1 METNQILTVVV
12 FFIVMIAIMSEKI
25 HRTAAAL
32 AGAMALFFLHILDV
46 EKAIEYVDFNTIG
59 VLVGMMIFVSGVKRS
74 GLFEYI
80 AIKAA
85 KLAKGDPWKIMVS
98 FMILTAVLS
107 AFLDNV
113 TTVLLVGPMTIAICQ
128 VLELDPVPFL
138 MTQIMSSNIGGTGTL
153 IGDPPNIMI
162 GSAANLS
169 FVDFL
174 QNTGVVAVAIMAV
187 MILMFRFFYGRNLG
201 ASAESIENVMKMDE
215 VKAIEDIGLLRKSI
229 TIIVLVL
236 FGFMFH
242 GLLGIES
249 SVVALS
255 AATAMMIFGK
265 VNVEHI
271 IVDAEWGTILF
282 FVGLFIVVGGM
293 VETGVIKNLAKEL
306 IAFTDGNIMLTMI
319 VLLWGSAILSSFL
332 DNIPF
337 VATMI
342 PMIIAMGHDGI
353 NTVPLWWAIS
363 LGACLGGNGT
373 LIGASANVVLA
384 GISNKQG
391 YPITFKS
398 FIKVGMPVM
407 ILSMIIASAFM
418 LIRY

>member
-1 METNQILTVVV
+1 MEVNQIVTIGV
-12 FFIVMIAIMSEKI
+12 FLAVMVAIMSEKI

-46 EKAIEYVDFNTIG
+46 KIAVSYIDFNTIG

-74 GLFEYI
+74 GLFEYM

-98 FMILTAVLS
+98 FMVLTAVLS

-113 TTVLLVGPMTIAICQ
+113 TTVLLVGPMTIAICK
-128 VLELDPVPFL
+128 VLKLDPVPFL
-138 MTQIMSSNIGGTGTL
+138 LSQIMSSNIGGTATL

-162 GSAANLS
+162 GSAAHLS
-169 FVDFL
+169 FLDFL
-174 QNTGVVAVAIMAV
+174 SNTGVVSVAIMV
-187 MILMFRFFYGRNLG
+187 VIVGLFRFLYGKKMTAGEAAIR
-201 ASAESIENVMKMDE
+201 EVMEMDE
-215 VKAIEDIGLLRKSI
+215 EKAIEDLTLLRKSLI
-229 TIIVLVL
+229 MIVMVIA
-236 FGFMFH
+236 GFMFH
-242 GLLGIES
+242 GTLGIES
-249 SVVALS
+249 SIVALT
-255 AATAMMIFGK
+255 AATLMMIVGR

-293 VETGVIKNLAKEL
+293 VETGVIKDLAQVL
-306 IAFTDGNIMLTMI
+306 IDFTHGNVVLTMM
-319 VLLWGSAILSSFL
+319 VLMWGSAILSSFL

-337 VATMI
+337 VATLI
-342 PMIIAMGHDGI
+342 PLILAMGNDGVD
-353 NTVPLWWAIS
+353 TLPLWWAVS

-373 LIGASANVVLA
+373 LVGASANVVLA

-391 YPITFKS
+391 YPITFGS

-407 ILSMIIASAFM
+407 VLSMIVASAYM

>member
-1 METNQILTVVV
+1 MEAHQIVSVAV
-12 FFIVMIAIMSEKI
+12 FAVVMIGIMTEKI

-32 AGAMALFFLHILDV
+32 AGAMALFFLHILNV
-46 EKAIEYVDFNTIG
+46 ESAVGYIDFNTIG

-74 GLFEYI
+74 GLFEYV

-85 KLAKGDPWKIMVS
+85 KLAKGDPWKIMIS

-138 MTQIMSSNIGGTGTL
+138 LTQIMSSNIGGTGTL

-162 GSAANLS
+162 GSAAHLS
-169 FVDFL
+169 FVDFIM
-174 QNTGVVAVAIMAV
+174 NTGVVSIIIMVVIIIMFKFLYGNKLKAEESAIAQV
-187 MILMFRFFYGRNLG
+187 M
-201 ASAESIENVMKMDE
+201 EMDE
-215 VKAIEDIGLLRKSI
+215 HKAIEDMPLLKKS
-229 TIIVLVL
+229 LVMIAL
-236 FGFMFH
+236 VIAAFVFH
-242 GLLGIES
+242 GAIGIES
-249 SVVALS
+249 SVVALT
-255 AATAMMIFGK
+255 AATAMMIVGK

-271 IVDAEWGTILF
+271 IVEAEWGTILF
-282 FVGLFIVVGGM
+282 FVGLFMVVGGM
-293 VETGVIKNLAKEL
+293 VETGVINSLAQVL
-306 IAFTDGNIMLTMI
+306 IDFTHGNVVLTMI
-319 VLLWGSAILSSFL
+319 VLLWSSAILSSFL

-337 VATMI
+337 VATLI
-342 PMIIAMGHDGI
+342 PLILAMGADGVD
-353 NTVPLWWAIS
+353 TTPLWWAIS

-373 LIGASANVVLA
+373 LVGASANVVLA

-391 YPITFKS
+391 YPITFAS
-398 FIKVGMPVM
+398 FLRVGMPIM
-407 ILSMIIASAFM
+407 IVSIVIASGYM

>member
-12 FFIVMIAIMSEKI
+12 FFLVMVAIMSEKI

-46 EKAIEYVDFNTIG
+46 DKAIGYVDFNTIG

-138 MTQIMSSNIGGTGTL
+138 LTQIMSSNIGGTGTL

-162 GSAANLS
+162 GSAANLN
-169 FVDFL
+169 FIDFL
-174 QNTGVVAVAIMAV
+174 SNTGVVAVVIMAV
-187 MILMFRFFYGRNLG
+187 MILMFRFFYARNLVSTDE
-201 ASAESIENVMKMDE
+201 AIKKVMNMDE
-215 VKAIEDIGLLRKSI
+215 EKAIEDIGLLRKSLI
-229 TIIVLVL
+229 IIVLVL
-236 FGFMFH
+236 VGFMFH

-249 SVVALS
+249 SVVALT

-265 VNVEHI
+265 INVEHI

-293 VETGVIKNLAKEL
+293 VETGVINSLAEKL
-306 IAFTDGNIMLTMI
+306 IAFTDGNVILTML

-342 PMIIAMGHDGI
+342 PMIIAMGNDGI
-353 NTVPLWWAIS
+353 DIIPLWWAIS

-391 YPITFKS
+391 YPITFGS
-398 FIKVGMPVM
+398 FLKVGMPVM
-407 ILSMIIASAFM
+407 IISMIISSAFM
-418 LIRY
+418 LLRY

>member
-12 FFIVMIAIMSEKI
+12 FFLVMVAIMSEKI

-46 EKAIEYVDFNTIG
+46 DKAIGYVDFNTIG

-98 FMILTAVLS
+98 FMVLTAVLS

-138 MTQIMSSNIGGTGTL
+138 LTQIMSSNIGGTGTL

-162 GSAANLS
+162 GSAANLN
-169 FVDFL
+169 FIDFL
-174 QNTGVVAVAIMAV
+174 SNTGVVAVVIMAV
-187 MILMFRFFYGRNLG
+187 IILMFRFFYARNLVSTDE
-201 ASAESIENVMKMDE
+201 AIKKVMNMDE
-215 VKAIEDIGLLRKSI
+215 EKAIEDIGLLRKSLI
-229 TIIVLVL
+229 IIVLVL
-236 FGFMFH
+236 AGFMFH

-249 SVVALS
+249 SVVALT

-265 VNVEHI
+265 INVEHI

-293 VETGVIKNLAKEL
+293 VETGVIKSFANEL
-306 IAFTDGNIMLTMI
+306 IAFTDGNVMLTML

-342 PMIIAMGHDGI
+342 PMIIAMGNDGI
-353 NTVPLWWAIS
+353 DIVPLWWAIS

-391 YPITFKS
+391 YPITFGS
-398 FIKVGMPVM
+398 FLKVGMPVM
-407 ILSMIIASAFM
+407 IISMIISSAFM
-418 LIRY
+418 LLRY

>member
-12 FFIVMIAIMSEKI
+12 FFLVMVAIMSEKI

-46 EKAIEYVDFNTIG
+46 DKAIGYVDFNTIG

-138 MTQIMSSNIGGTGTL
+138 LTQIMSSNIGGTGTL

-162 GSAANLS
+162 GSAANLN
-169 FVDFL
+169 FIDFL
-174 QNTGVVAVAIMAV
+174 SNTGVVAVVIMAV
-187 MILMFRFFYGRNLG
+187 IILMFRFFYARNLVSTNE
-201 ASAESIENVMKMDE
+201 AIKKVMNMDE
-215 VKAIEDIGLLRKSI
+215 EKAIEDIGLLRKSLI
-229 TIIVLVL
+229 IIVLVL
-236 FGFMFH
+236 AGFMFH

-249 SVVALS
+249 SVVALT

-265 VNVEHI
+265 INVEHI

-293 VETGVIKNLAKEL
+293 VETGVINSLAEKL
-306 IAFTDGNIMLTMI
+306 IAFTDGNVMLTML

-342 PMIIAMGHDGI
+342 PMIIAMGNDGI
-353 NTVPLWWAIS
+353 DIVPLWWAIS

-391 YPITFKS
+391 YPITFGS
-398 FIKVGMPVM
+398 FLKVGMPVM
-407 ILSMIIASAFM
+407 IISMIISSAFM
-418 LIRY
+418 LLRY

>member
-12 FFIVMIAIMSEKI
+12 FFLVMVAIMSEKI

-46 EKAIEYVDFNTIG
+46 DKAIGYVDFNTIG

-98 FMILTAVLS
+98 FMVLTAVLS

-138 MTQIMSSNIGGTGTL
+138 LTQIMSSNIGGTGTL

-162 GSAANLS
+162 GSAANLN
-169 FVDFL
+169 FIDFL
-174 QNTGVVAVAIMAV
+174 SNTGVVAVVIMAV
-187 MILMFRFFYGRNLG
+187 IILMFRFFYARNLVSTDE
-201 ASAESIENVMKMDE
+201 AIKKVMNMDE
-215 VKAIEDIGLLRKSI
+215 EKAIEDIGLLRKSI
-229 TIIVLVL
+229 IIIVLVL
-236 FGFMFH
+236 AGFMFH

-249 SVVALS
+249 SVVALT

-265 VNVEHI
+265 INVEHI

-293 VETGVIKNLAKEL
+293 VETGVINSLAEKL
-306 IAFTDGNIMLTMI
+306 IAFTDGNVILTML

-342 PMIIAMGHDGI
+342 PMIIAMGNDGI
-353 NTVPLWWAIS
+353 DIIPLWWAIS

-391 YPITFKS
+391 YPITFGS
-398 FIKVGMPVM
+398 FLKVGMPVM
-407 ILSMIIASAFM
+407 IISMIISSAFM
-418 LIRY
+418 LLRY